1 MTGALGALVAAESPS
16 GHAGPCVA
24 AVSDLCA
31 THLGRAPDPVES
43 GGMTHL
49 QWSGEGSTRV
59 LILGPYDTVWP
70 LGTLGRWPFAVDGD
84 IATGPGA
91 FDMKAGI
98 VQLVFG
104 LATVGA
110 LAGVTVLLTG
120 DEELGSQTSRALIQQ
135 LAGEAEVTLVL
146 EPSADGGALKTG
158 RKGTGMYTLRV
169 AGTAAH
175 AGLEPE
181 KGANALLGLAPLL
194 IAAAALGDDR
204 RGTTVTPTM
213 AAAGTATNVVPAEAT
228 AELDVRV
235 LEPEEA
241 QRVDGAVHALR
252 STVPGTTLTVEG
264 GPTRPPMPT
273 SASEA
278 LFERAQKCAA
288 ALGLPPLTGAVVG
301 GASDGNLT
309 AAAGCP
315 TLDGLGAV
323 GAHAHAEGEHVVLSA
338 MPERA
343 ALVAALVE
351 SLLAEPLS

>member
-1 MTGALGALVAAESPS
+1 MISALGALVAAESPS
-16 GHAGPCVA
+16 GHPAPCVD
-24 AVSDLCA
+24 AVSDLFA
-31 THLGRAPDPVES
+31 GQLGRAPEAVDSGEMVHLRWS
-43 GGMTHL
+43 GG
-49 QWSGEGSTRV
+49 GPTRV
-59 LILGPYDTVWP
+59 LVVGHYDTVWP
-70 LGTLGRWPFAVDGD
+70 LGTLARWPFSVDGD

-104 LATVGA
+104 LAT
-110 LAGVTVLLTG
+110 LDDLTGVTVLLTG
-120 DEELGSQTSRALIQQ
+120 DEELGSQTSRALIEQ
-135 LAGEAEVTLVL
+135 LAGEAEVALIL

-169 AGTAAH
+169 SGKAAH

-181 KGANALLGLAPLL
+181 KGANALLALAPLV
-194 IAAAALGDDR
+194 IAAGALGDGM

-213 AAAGTATNVVPAEAT
+213 ATAGTATNVVPAAAS

-235 LEPEEA
+235 LEPDEA
-241 QRVDGAVHALR
+241 QRVDGAVRALR
-252 STVPGTTLTVEG
+252 STLPGTTLTIEG

-278 LFERAQKCAA
+278 LFGRAQKCAA
-288 ALGLPPLTGAVVG
+288 ALGLPALAGAVVG

-323 GAHAHAEGEHVVLSA
+323 GAGAHAEGEYVMVSA